1 MEKLNVLYTSDQKF
15 IDIMLA
21 SIISLLENS
30 NIPEID
36 INIITSGFSDEDYQK
51 IEKVIKSYPNAN
63 VTFYPLED
71 FNIEK
76 YQMPEWRGT
85 QIANA
90 RLFFQEILSKKIQ
103 EIDNL
108 LYLDS
113 DTIIMNEL
121 NGLEEYNDGPIG
133 AVKDQM
139 KIADV
144 RNLGLSNYYNSGVLY
159 INTEE
164 WINNAMQARLIEALE
179 KTTRKLVLPDQDLIN
194 IALQAELVTMPQEYN
209 LGPISYL
216 YGSLGEKLYFNKN
229 IRQVKLPE
237 IVQAKE
243 KPRIIHTYGFGNV
256 KPWNNNTINPYNKEF
271 RKYLSLAN
279 PKFVTTDPEII
290 GRFFMERPNL
300 LKLALLI
307 KTYLPSKI
315 EHKVSDASKEMEKAS
330 KNKQYIKK

>member
-21 SIISLLENS
+21 SIISLLENA

-36 INIITSGFSDEDYQK
+36 IHIITSGFSDENYQK
-51 IEKVIKSYPNAN
+51 IERIINSYPNMN
-63 VTFYPLED
+63 VTFYPLEN
-71 FNIEK
+71 FNIAK

-103 EIDNL
+103 GIDNL

-121 NGLEEYNDGPIG
+121 NELEQYNAGPIG
-133 AVKDQM
+133 AVKDQK

-144 RNLGLSNYYNSGVLY
+144 KNLGLSRYYNSGVLY
-159 INTEE
+159 INTKK
-164 WINNAMQARLIEALE
+164 WINTAMQDRLIEALE
-179 KTTRKLVLPDQDLIN
+179 KTTRKLMYPDQDLIN
-194 IALQAELVTMPQEYN
+194 IALQNELVTMPQEYN

-216 YGSLGEKLYFNKN
+216 FGSLGEKLYFNN
-229 IRQVKLPE
+229 NTRQVTLSE
-237 IVQAKE
+237 IDQATGN
-243 KPRIIHTYGFGNV
+243 PRIIHTYGFGNV
-256 KPWNNNTINPYNKEF
+256 KPWNNNTINPYNEEF

-279 PKFVTTDPEII
+279 PEFITTDPETI
-290 GRFFMERPNL
+290 GRFFMNRPNL

-307 KTYLPSKI
+307 RTYMPSKI
-315 EHKVSDASKEMEKAS
+315 DRQVTNKSKRLEES
-330 KNKQYIKK
+330 SQKKRYLKK